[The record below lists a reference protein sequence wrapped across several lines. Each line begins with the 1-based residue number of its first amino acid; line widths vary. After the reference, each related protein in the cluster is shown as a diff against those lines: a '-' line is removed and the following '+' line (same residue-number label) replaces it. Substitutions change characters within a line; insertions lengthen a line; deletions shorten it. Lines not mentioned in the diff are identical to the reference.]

1 MGTTAMMT
9 GTTIATPPG
18 AATTA
23 QAASQQALKSANGG
37 ESGSAPQTIG
47 QKILRGATV
56 AVAIAI
62 GATGGTFSAI
72 GFLEYTQLTQV
83 TEAAPMPT
91 LVDENRAV
99 WSAVTQ
105 LQNDIAVLKSN
116 TESAQRPGSSNS
128 SATGNYTNGQL
139 SNLNERFDR
148 LERRIDALAIK
159 ETTGSVPAAPLPKAA
174 PNAPLAG
181 WSVRDV
187 YRNAA
192 LIQGT
197 KLGMMEV
204 SPGDNISG
212 LGRINSIRQQDGRW
226 IVIPSRRIIAQPR
239 STEVHWGLS
248 QCPARA
254 GDFVVCG

>member
-1 MGTTAMMT
+1 MTYGTNS
-9 GTTIATPPG
+9 ATPSG
-18 AATTA
+18 AAPTA
-23 QAASQQALKSANGG
+23 QAASQQAPKGAN
-37 ESGSAPQTIG
+37 GSAPQTIG
-47 QKILRGATV
+47 QKVMRGATV

-91 LVDENRAV
+91 LVDETRAV

-105 LQNDIAVLKSN
+105 LQNDIAVLKFN
-116 TESAQRPGSSNS
+116 TESTPRTGSSNS
-128 SATGNYTNGQL
+128 GSNNTSASSSSAPGQI
-139 SNLNERFDR
+139 SHLNERFDR
-148 LERRIDALAIK
+148 IERRIDALATK
-159 ETTGSVPAAPLPKAA
+159 DTTGTVPAAPLQKIGTR
-174 PNAPLAG
+174 APLAG

-204 SPGDNISG
+204 SPGDNIPG
-212 LGRINSIRQQDGRW
+212 LGRIHSIRQQDGRW
-226 IVIPSRRIIAQPR
+226 VVVTSRGIIAQPR
-239 STEVHWGLS
+239 
-248 QCPARA
+248 
-254 GDFVVCG
+254 

>member
-1 MGTTAMMT
+1 MNYGTNS
-9 GTTIATPPG
+9 ATPSG

-23 QAASQQALKSANGG
+23 QAASQQALKGANGN
-37 ESGSAPQTIG
+37 APATVG
-47 QKILRGATV
+47 QKVLRGATV

-91 LVDENRAV
+91 LVDETRAV

-116 TESAQRPGSSNS
+116 TESTPRTGSSNTGAS
-128 SATGNYTNGQL
+128 SASAPGQM
-139 SNLNERFDR
+139 SNLSERFDR
-148 LERRIDALAIK
+148 IERRIEALATK
-159 ETTGSVPAAPLPKAA
+159 DTTGTVPAAPLQKVGTRG
-174 PNAPLAG
+174 PLVG

-204 SPGDNISG
+204 SPGDNIPG
-212 LGRINSIRQQDGRW
+212 LGRIHSIRQQDGRW
-226 IVIPSRRIIAQPR
+226 VVVTSRGIIAQPR
-239 STEVHWGLS
+239 
-248 QCPARA
+248 
-254 GDFVVCG
+254 

>member
-105 LQNDIAVLKSN
+105 LQNDIAVLKSKP
-116 TESAQRPGSSNS
+116 ESTPRTGSSNTGDL
-128 SATGNYTNGQL
+128 SAGAPAQV

-148 LERRIDALAIK
+148 IERRIDSLMVK
-159 ETTGSVPAAPLPKAA
+159 ETTGSVPAGPLPKTASH
-174 PNAPLAG
+174 APLAG
-181 WSVRDV
+181 WAVRDV

-192 LIQGT
+192 LIQGV

-204 SPGDNISG
+204 SPGDNI
-212 LGRINSIRQQDGRW
+212 
-226 IVIPSRRIIAQPR
+226 P
-239 STEVHWGLS
+239 
-248 QCPARA
+248 
-254 GDFVVCG
+254 

>member
-1 MGTTAMMT
+1 MTYGTTS
-9 GTTIATPPG
+9 ATPSG
-18 AATTA
+18 AASTA
-23 QAASQQALKSANGG
+23 RAASQQAPKSASDG
-37 ESGSAPQTIG
+37 APATIG
-47 QKILRGATV
+47 QKVMRGATV

-91 LVDENRAV
+91 LVDETRAV

-105 LQNDIAVLKSN
+105 LQNDIAVLKFN
-116 TESAQRPGSSNS
+116 TESTPRTGSSNS
-128 SATGNYTNGQL
+128 GSNTSASSSSAPGQI
-139 SNLNERFDR
+139 SHLNERFDR
-148 LERRIDALAIK
+148 IERRIDALATK
-159 ETTGSVPAAPLPKAA
+159 DTTGTVPAAPTQKIGMR
-174 PNAPLAG
+174 APLAG

-204 SPGDNISG
+204 SPGDNIPG
-212 LGRINSIRQQDGRW
+212 LGRIHSIRQQDGRW
-226 IVIPSRRIIAQPR
+226 VVVTSRGIIAQPR
-239 STEVHWGLS
+239 
-248 QCPARA
+248 
-254 GDFVVCG
+254 

>member
-1 MGTTAMMT
+1 MMT
-9 GTTIATPPG
+9 GTTIATPSG

-23 QAASQQALKSANGG
+23 QAASQQAPKGANGN
-37 ESGSAPQTIG
+37 APQTIG
-47 QKILRGATV
+47 QKVLRGASV

-91 LVDENRAV
+91 LVDEQRAV

-116 TESAQRPGSSNS
+116 NESTPRAGSSNAS
-128 SATGNYTNGQL
+128 SSGAPGQL

-148 LERRIDALAIK
+148 IERRIDALGTK
-159 ETTGSVPAAPLPKAA
+159 DTTGTVPAAPLPKVGAR
-174 PNAPLAG
+174 APLAG

-197 KLGMMEV
+197 KIGVMEV
-204 SPGDNISG
+204 SPGDNVPG
-212 LGRINSIRQQDGRW
+212 LGRIHSIRQQDGHW
-226 IVIPSRRIIAQPR
+226 VVFTSRGIISAPR
-239 STEVHWGLS
+239 
-248 QCPARA
+248 
-254 GDFVVCG
+254 

>member
-1 MGTTAMMT
+1 MGTTGMMT
-9 GTTIATPPG
+9 GTTIAMPPG

-23 QAASQQALKSANGG
+23 QAASQQAPKGASEN
-37 ESGSAPQTIG
+37 APQTIG
-47 QKILRGATV
+47 QKVLRGASV

-91 LVDENRAV
+91 LVDEQRAV

-116 TESAQRPGSSNS
+116 NESAPRAGSSNS
-128 SATGNYTNGQL
+128 GVSSNGVPGQL

-148 LERRIDALAIK
+148 IERRIDSLVTK
-159 ETTGSVPAAPLPKAA
+159 DTTGTVPAAPLPKVGAR
-174 PNAPLAG
+174 APLAG

-197 KLGMMEV
+197 KIGVMEV
-204 SPGDNISG
+204 SPGDNVPG
-212 LGRINSIRQQDGRW
+212 LGRIHSIRQQDGHW
-226 IVIPSRRIIAQPR
+226 VVFTSRGIISAPR
-239 STEVHWGLS
+239 
-248 QCPARA
+248 
-254 GDFVVCG
+254 

>member
-1 MGTTAMMT
+1 MINGTNT
-9 GTTIATPPG
+9 ATPSG
-18 AATTA
+18 AAPTA
-23 QAASQQALKSANGG
+23 QAASQQAPKGANGN
-37 ESGSAPQTIG
+37 APATIG
-47 QKILRGATV
+47 QKVMRGATV

-91 LVDENRAV
+91 LVDETRAV

-105 LQNDIAVLKSN
+105 LQNDIAVIKSN
-116 TESAQRPGSSNS
+116 TESTPRTGNPGSSYTGVTS
-128 SATGNYTNGQL
+128 VTSAAGQTW
-139 SNLNERFDR
+139 NLNERFDR
-148 LERRIDALAIK
+148 IERRIDALATK
-159 ETTGSVPAAPLPKAA
+159 DTTGTVPAAPLQKIGTR
-174 PNAPLAG
+174 APLAG

-204 SPGDNISG
+204 SPGDNIPG
-212 LGRINSIRQQDGRW
+212 LGRIHSIRQQDGRW
-226 IVIPSRRIIAQPR
+226 VVVTSRGIIAQPR
-239 STEVHWGLS
+239 
-248 QCPARA
+248 
-254 GDFVVCG
+254 

>member
-1 MGTTAMMT
+1 MTYGTTS
-9 GTTIATPPG
+9 ATPSG
-18 AATTA
+18 AAPTA
-23 QAASQQALKSANGG
+23 QAASQQAPKGANGN
-37 ESGSAPQTIG
+37 APATIG
-47 QKILRGATV
+47 QKVMRGATV

-91 LVDENRAV
+91 LVDETRAM
-99 WSAVTQ
+99 WSAVTK

-116 TESAQRPGSSNS
+116 TESTPRTGSSYTGVTS
-128 SATGNYTNGQL
+128 VTSATGQTW
-139 SNLNERFDR
+139 NLNERFDR
-148 LERRIDALAIK
+148 IERRIDTLATK
-159 ETTGSVPAAPLPKAA
+159 DTTTGSVPAAPPPKVGSRG
-174 PNAPLAG
+174 PLAG

-204 SPGDNISG
+204 SPGDNVPG
-212 LGRINSIRQQDGRW
+212 LGRIHSIRQQDGHW
-226 IVIPSRRIIAQPR
+226 VVVTSRGIIAQP
-239 STEVHWGLS
+239 H
-248 QCPARA
+248 
-254 GDFVVCG
+254 

>member
-1 MGTTAMMT
+1 MTYGTNS
-9 GTTIATPPG
+9 ATPSG
-18 AATTA
+18 AAPTA
-23 QAASQQALKSANGG
+23 QAASQQAPKGANGN
-37 ESGSAPQTIG
+37 APATIG
-47 QKILRGATV
+47 QKVMRGATV

-91 LVDENRAV
+91 LVDETRAV

-105 LQNDIAVLKSN
+105 LQNDIAVLKFN
-116 TESAQRPGSSNS
+116 TESTPRTGSSNS
-128 SATGNYTNGQL
+128 GSNNTSASSSSAPGQI
-139 SNLNERFDR
+139 SHLNERFDR
-148 LERRIDALAIK
+148 IERRIDALATK
-159 ETTGSVPAAPLPKAA
+159 DTTGTVPAAPPQKIGTR
-174 PNAPLAG
+174 APLAG

-204 SPGDNISG
+204 SPGDDIPG
-212 LGRINSIRQQDGRW
+212 LGRIHSIRQQDGRW
-226 IVIPSRRIIAQPR
+226 VVVTSRGIIAQPR
-239 STEVHWGLS
+239 
-248 QCPARA
+248 
-254 GDFVVCG
+254 